1 MHAHP
6 RSIYLNCGG
15 SARDTA
21 TELYSTASFVSD
33 AAAALAP
40 PQQHTAAALI
50 HALCLRLPPKAE
62 KRIVLSHVLHSLWL
76 FGHGNSVSNTRP
88 AFATASK

>member
-40 PQQHTAAALI
+40 PQPAHRGRLDSCLMSASATESGKANSPLSCPALSLAFRTWEFGI
-50 HALCLRLPPKAE
+50 EYETGLRDCE
-62 KRIVLSHVLHSLWL
+62 
-76 FGHGNSVSNTRP
+76 
-88 AFATASK
+88 